1 LEVLVSPLLFLGCVY
16 MAGDVPY
23 QGMFTLY
30 GTDELVRETKLK
42 LVGATL
48 DVRFNRAHPDIEN
61 LYDSRFGGSSYD
73 TKPSMARPSVR
84 L

>member
-1 LEVLVSPLLFLGCVY
+1 
-16 MAGDVPY
+16 
-23 QGMFTLY
+23 MFTLY